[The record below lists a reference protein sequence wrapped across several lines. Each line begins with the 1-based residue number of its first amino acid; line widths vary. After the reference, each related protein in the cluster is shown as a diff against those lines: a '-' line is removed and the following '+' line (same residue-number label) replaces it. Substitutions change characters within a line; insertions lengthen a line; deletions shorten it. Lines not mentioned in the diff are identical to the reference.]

1 MNEETILEFPCEY
14 PLKLMGRD
22 EPDFHVAAQSILKDH
37 LGALDDDRVSL
48 RSSRNGKFVALTITF
63 TATSREQLD
72 ALYHDLSDNDH
83 VLIAL

>member
-22 EPDFHVAAQSILKDH
+22 EPDFHAAAQSILKDH
-37 LGALDDDRVSL
+37 LGALDDDHVSL

>member
-1 MNEETILEFPCEY
+1 MNKESILKFPCEY

-22 EPDFHVAAQSILKDH
+22 EPGFHAAVRSILKDH
-37 LGALDDDRVSL
+37 LGELDDECVSA
-48 RSSRNGKFVALTITF
+48 RSSQNGKFVALTVTF

-72 ALYHDLSDNDH
+72 ALYHDLSDSNQ

>member
-1 MNEETILEFPCEY
+1 MNEESTLEFPCEY

-22 EPDFHVAAQSILKDH
+22 EPDFHTAAQMILKNH
-37 LGALDDDRVSL
+37 LGKLDDDCVSL
-48 RSSRNGKFVALTITF
+48 RNSRNGKFVALTVTF

-72 ALYHDLSDNDH
+72 ALYHDLSESVH